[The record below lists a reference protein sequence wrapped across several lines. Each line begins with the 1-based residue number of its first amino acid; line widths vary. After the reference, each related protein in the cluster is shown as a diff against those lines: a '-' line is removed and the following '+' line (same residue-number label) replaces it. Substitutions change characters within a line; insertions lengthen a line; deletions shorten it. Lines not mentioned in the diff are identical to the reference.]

1 MPLAAPL
8 PVILLTL
15 AIASPLTAC
24 NPAPSSN
31 NTPPPLLLAASSTT
45 DAIDALL
52 SDLLTEP
59 LAVSHAGSNTLS
71 TQVLAG
77 VAAGRGGVLLIAD
90 PRWADV
96 VADAGWAAD
105 RVALLANS
113 LVLITPANPEA
124 HGFQPWATPPT
135 TSDPR
140 PLALAGEAVP
150 AGRYADQALQ
160 HPTQRSD
167 PALTPLHNR
176 RVIRGQHA
184 RSVLAY
190 VASGEAAAGVV
201 YATDARAT
209 DAVRIAHRFP
219 PHTHDPITYTL
230 VLLRPAPHQP
240 PTPQSQQLFNTLQS
254 PAALDRFTALGFRPL
269 PQSEPAP

>member
-1 MPLAAPL
+1 MRRPIPPSTTGPTVLAAAG
-8 PVILLTL
+8 LLG
-15 AIASPLTAC
+15 LTAC
-24 NPAPSSN
+24 DPSAP
-31 NTPPPLLLAASSTT
+31 TPHHTDPPPLLLAASSTT
-45 DAIDALL
+45 DAVDALL
-52 SDLLTEP
+52 SDLLNHP

-77 VAAGRGGVLLIAD
+77 VAAERGGVLLIAD
-90 PRWADV
+90 PRWADA

-105 RVALLANS
+105 RVALLTNR
-113 LVLITPANPEA
+113 LVLITPAGKPNAWQDPANP
-124 HGFQPWATPPT
+124 T
-135 TSDPR
+135 

-150 AGRYADQALQ
+150 VGRYADQALQ
-160 HPTQRSD
+160 HPD
-167 PALTPLHNR
+167 PALAPLHTR

-190 VASGEAAAGVV
+190 VASGEAAAGIV
-201 YATDARAT
+201 YATDAHAT
-209 DAVRIAHRFP
+209 DAVRVAHHFP

-254 PAALDRFTALGFRPL
+254 PDALARFTALGFQPL
-269 PQSEPAP
+269 PTPEPAP